1 MEPDSQ
7 RWSFEAPAAELAD
20 GRSNVMAVSRDS
32 EPIDS
37 RQSTLDARLPAD
49 PIADRGVVG
58 VASVT
63 IAALLFG
70 VVAVLVKFA
79 TVPLALGVK
88 VMKCPSLSNV
98 LKDTYD
104 HSCYRARADEYQHL
118 MTLTFTPRRRR

>member
-32 EPIDS
+32 ESVDS
-37 RQSTLDARLPAD
+37 RQSWTLGAKQIPKLPAG
-49 PIADRGVVG
+49 PTADRGVGG

-98 LKDTYD
+98 LKDTHD
-104 HSCYRARADEYQHL
+104 HSCYRARSYEYQH
-118 MTLTFTPRRRR
+118 